1 MCIQSLLVIDQI
13 ERHYTI
19 QPLFVINFK
28 SKESISFKIRSWHF
42 SKSIFRI
49 KLDLL
54 IDQFLFHSSTDD
66 HSIVINIEDNH
77 RLSTLDCIK
86 L

>member
-28 SKESISFKIRSWHF
+28 SKEFISFKIRSWHF